1 MMNFSI
7 SEKMT
12 KIVANA
18 TIDIITDVVIQLSE
32 LYHFDSTEAMS
43 RLNMEVTKKTK
54 ETKVPT
60 QKIKNIPL
68 PFTGF
73 IDENYCQG
81 IQKNYGLFTQCI
93 KSKKEGSL
101 FCKTCHEQALSNPSS
116 KPNNGIIQEREQNLS
131 EFKGVKPFI
140 QVIKKLDIT
149 VEMVM
154 EEASKKNIILPEDI
168 FNNVPSSKK
177 KGGRPKK
184 TETKTSEPVIEQFEP
199 IQQPVIEQ
207 PVIEQPV
214 IEQPVIEQF
223 EPIQQPVIEQ
233 PVPVIEQPVKKQP
246 KGKGKVNV
254 VEQKEEI
261 SEEQRKKEE
270 IKKQVA
276 KEKMLQKRIEKE
288 QKEKEQKEKEQKE
301 KERLEQLNKSNQD
314 NESVVSELG
323 DEEDEEEVE
332 EVVIKGK
339 NYLRDNKNNIYDYDT
354 QEKIG
359 IWNPQTKK
367 LIV

>member
-207 PVIEQPV
+207 PV
-214 IEQPVIEQF
+214 
-223 EPIQQPVIEQ
+223 
-233 PVPVIEQPVKKQP
+233 PVIEQPVKKQP

>member
-154 EEASKKNIILPEDI
+154 EEASKKNIVLPEDI

-184 TETKTSEPVIEQFEP
+184 TETKTSE
-199 IQQPVIEQ
+199 
-207 PVIEQPV
+207 
-214 IEQPVIEQF
+214 PVIEQF

>member
-1 MMNFSI
+1 
-7 SEKMT
+7 MT

-18 TIDIITDVVIQLSE
+18 TIDIITDVVMQLSE

-154 EEASKKNIILPEDI
+154 EEASKKNIVLPEDI

-207 PVIEQPV
+207 PVPV
-214 IEQPVIEQF
+214 IEQ
-223 EPIQQPVIEQ
+223 
-233 PVPVIEQPVKKQP
+233 PVIEQPVKKQP

-314 NESVVSELG
+314 NESVSELG